1 MVARGGLS
9 HHLGTFEDSWRSSA
23 SFGASPFI
31 YSLVNGCGSHR
42 KQGLFMHQR
51 GSWSKGGD
59 GEAPQKLPTATE
71 PGRSARALFG
81 HVRTHLPLAGLSCN
95 FGFLLLHMCLF
106 AIIIP
111 EIKIGCLVV
120 WTLFFSFW
128 SSEMYRRSTL
138 VLTTFESKFG
148 LHSCMDGTPWSA
160 LWTSYESVF

>member
-1 MVARGGLS
+1 MDVVVIGSRGYLCTKEGL
-9 HHLGTFEDSWRSSA
+9 G
-23 SFGASPFI
+23 
-31 YSLVNGCGSHR
+31 
-42 KQGLFMHQR
+42 QR
-51 GSWSKGGD
+51 GGD

-120 WTLFFSFW
+120 
-128 SSEMYRRSTL
+128 
-138 VLTTFESKFG
+138 
-148 LHSCMDGTPWSA
+148 
-160 LWTSYESVF
+160 